1 MKKNLSKVIVPT
13 LAIAIGAAI
22 AGSISGTVAWYQYST
37 RVNVAYL
44 GTSAGTSGNLFLRIK
59 GTDHWLTNLSHSA
72 IADYLAD
79 EGIGQKVQ
87 PITSG
92 NMGEDDDLPR
102 VGGTGANANDPKFYK
117 NPSREWEDVTSPYS
131 KWLAADDSMY
141 VTIPLELAYIERDG
155 KAVAANKK
163 DEEFLEKDV
172 YLSDLLIQEDYSNKN
187 NTDPSDDKED
197 LSTAVRVHIHSYRDD
212 DTSANKSASTINRL
226 ISKDGG
232 SILTHGYLDLDGG
245 GLDTVGDGDDDGAM
259 YEFGENT
266 QGEKV
271 VYGEGTQKSYSNGNA
286 VKDNSYLD
294 KDGANP
300 TAEKVYPSVV
310 KSVLDS
316 NNKKTNVLDENDF
329 NYAKGSGTASKKIG
343 TTVPHVDGGTDTN
356 EGKYL
361 QVEVTIWVEGWQQL
375 KVKGSNPV
383 EYKSM
388 WSVEDY
394 MRSKFDVGFQ
404 FAVQAE

>member
-59 GTDHWLTNLSHSA
+59 GTDQWLTNLSHGA
-72 IADYLAD
+72 IADYLSH

-102 VGGTGANANDPKFYK
+102 VGGNGADQYNPVFYK
-117 NPSREWEDVTSPYS
+117 NPIQEKEYETSPYS
-131 KWLAADDSMY
+131 RWLKADDSMY
-141 VTIPLELAYIERDG
+141 VTIPLELAYIEKDN
-155 KAVAANKK
+155 KLSANDV
-163 DEEFLEKDV
+163 DEEFKAKDV
-172 YLSDLLIQEDYSNKN
+172 YLSDLLIQEDYTN
-187 NTDPSDDKED
+187 NDADPLKARED
-197 LSTAVRVHIHSYRDD
+197 LSSAVRVHIRSYLDT
-212 DTSANKSASTINRL
+212 DTSEGHADSAMNRL

-232 SILTHGYLDLDGG
+232 TILTHGYLPLGDGIHD
-245 GLDTVGDGDDDGAM
+245 DTVTIGDDPGAM
-259 YEFGENT
+259 YDFGENN
-266 QGEKV
+266 EVKKI
-271 VYGEGTQKSYSNGNA
+271 VYGEGTQKSYYVGNS

-300 TAEKVYPSVV
+300 TAEKIYPTVV

-316 NNKKTNVLDENDF
+316 NDKKTNVLDENDF
-329 NYAKGSGTASKKIG
+329 NYQKESVATSKKIG
-343 TTVPHVDGGTDTN
+343 TTIAHKDGEDEN
-356 EGKYL
+356 AGKYL
-361 QVEVTIWVEGWQQL
+361 QVELTIWVEGWHQL
-375 KVKGSNPV
+375 LVKGSDPA
-383 EYKSM
+383 EYKSL
-388 WSVEDY
+388 WSSEDY
-394 MRSKFDVGFQ
+394 IGSKFDVGFQ